1 MKRLSI
7 QEVKTILQT
16 IENQDDPFLAQ
27 FKNDSRKGVQQLLA
41 KWQKNRE
48 QELADWDH
56 YQYMM
61 KYENKARV
69 QGYNMIAGI
78 DEVGRGPLAG
88 PVVSAAVILP
98 ANCYIRGLNDS
109 KKLNENKREELYDH
123 IKTQAISIGIGV
135 VDANDIDQIN
145 IYEATKKSMQLAIL
159 NLNVEPDFLLIDAVK
174 LNSIYPEESIV
185 KGDANSV
192 SIAAASIIAKVTRD
206 RMMKKFH
213 QLYPEYHFDKNMGYG
228 TQIHLDAINK
238 YGPCEIHRKT
248 FAPIKKDI

>member
-27 FKNDSRKGVQQLLA
+27 FKHDSRKGVQQLLA

-56 YQYMM
+56 YKSMM

-109 KKLNENKREELYDH
+109 KKLNENKREELYYNY
-123 IKTQAISIGIGV
+123 KTIDISIGIDV
-135 VDANDIDQIN
+135 VDANYNDKIN
-145 IYEATKKSMQLAIL
+145 IYKVTKKSMQLEIL
-159 NLNVEPDFLLIDAVK
+159 DLNVEPDFLLLDAVR
-174 LNSIYPEESIV
+174 LNSLYPEESI
-185 KGDANSV
+185 
-192 SIAAASIIAKVTRD
+192 
-206 RMMKKFH
+206 
-213 QLYPEYHFDKNMGYG
+213 
-228 TQIHLDAINK
+228 
-238 YGPCEIHRKT
+238 
-248 FAPIKKDI
+248 